1 MLCSCLMY
9 DCLVIINGDYFFY
22 YHNGFFAGI
31 PVIITV
37 TNLGAFWGQGYHLKS
52 YCWLSIE
59 SGSLYLFIIPV
70 CLICLINILIIVSLL
85 RVLFASSIMAKSS
98 LQKKASSG
106 LRSLG
111 TLLPVLG
118 VTWLFGIL
126 VVNEKAVV
134 FQYLFVVANSLQG
147 FFIFV
152 LHVLLDKKVMHGIG
166 NKYPSLSAIFSF
178 AEQGTK
184 EANLSLQSPSTSKSN
199 TSMMKPKKKSLLKR
213 FRQTETKES
222 KL

>member
-152 LHVLLDKKVMHGIG
+152 LHVLLDKKVRHGIG

-184 EANLSLQSPSTSKSN
+184 ETNLSLQSPSTSKSN
-199 TSMMKPKKKSLLKR
+199 TPMMKPKKKSLLKR

>member
-134 FQYLFVVANSLQG
+134 FQYLFVVANSLQ
-147 FFIFV
+147 V
-152 LHVLLDKKVMHGIG
+152 RHGIG

-184 EANLSLQSPSTSKSN
+184 ETNLSLQSPSTSKSN
-199 TSMMKPKKKSLLKR
+199 TSMMKPKKKGLLKR